1 MNAHAMTIKKI
12 IKHLLFN
19 LFLIDQFWIWVC
31 DLLWSGSRPV
41 RLKAQRC
48 GKQESIFTLMFLV
61 YTHWSCDMY
70 GRTEI
75 SRAAK
80 PILKHFYK
88 QGAFSQEAQLYEYET
103 IF

>member
-1 MNAHAMTIKKI
+1 
-12 IKHLLFN
+12 
-19 LFLIDQFWIWVC
+19 
-31 DLLWSGSRPV
+31 
-41 RLKAQRC
+41 
-48 GKQESIFTLMFLV
+48 MFLV

-103 IF
+103 IFKNSSQLTENVLTTFTNTVKS